1 MRALQ
6 RLGIIASVVSLTVG
20 TAWSAA
26 NANPLLAERGVL
38 TSGDAALDDG
48 SLYDRHTF
56 SGVSGQQITIYLQSS
71 DFDPYLILLDPQ
83 GQRISENDDISR
95 SNRNSR
101 LVITLP
107 STGLYTIIANSY
119 EPGKSGTYSLEVN
132 SLNGSAVQGRSR
144 LAMTPAIARE
154 MAAAAVPGNTPV
166 CDEAI
171 LSTMSQ
177 LQSDRDLDVLVDA
190 VRLRSYFRNFPSS
203 RPNGI
208 SMGLNGPAAL
218 SVMFSPQLLT
228 YLSSELIQECS
239 TVGAVF
245 FDSAEAGFE
254 RVFGYS
260 SGDRGSAAASEFPC
274 TYAGSRRGKP
284 AWGNRTCL

>member
-38 TSGDAALDDG
+38 TSGDEALDDG
-48 SLYDRHTF
+48 SLYDKHKF
-56 SGVSGQQITIYLQSS
+56 SGNSGQQISIYLESS

-83 GQRISENDDISR
+83 GKRISENDDISR

-101 LVITLP
+101 LSIVLP
-107 STGLYTIIANSY
+107 ATGIYTIIANSY
-119 EPGKSGTYSLEVN
+119 EPGSGGTYALRVN
-132 SLNGSAVQGRSR
+132 NLSSTMGQGGEA
-144 LAMTPAIARE
+144 LMLTPALAQQ
-154 MAAAAVPGNTPV
+154 MVAAAVPGRSPV
-166 CDEAI
+166 CDAAI
-171 LSTMSQ
+171 VSTLDQ
-177 LQSDRDLDVLVDA
+177 LQSDRDLGVIVDA
-190 VRLRSYFRNFPSS
+190 VQLRTYFRNVPSA

-228 YLSSELIQECS
+228 FLSSELIQDCT

-245 FDSAEAGFE
+245 FESAEAGFE
-254 RVFGYS
+254 RVFGYLPS
-260 SGDRGSAAASEFPC
+260 DRTDISADEFPC
-274 TYAGSRRGKP
+274 VTGHERRSRP
-284 AWGNRTCL
+284 EWGRRTCL